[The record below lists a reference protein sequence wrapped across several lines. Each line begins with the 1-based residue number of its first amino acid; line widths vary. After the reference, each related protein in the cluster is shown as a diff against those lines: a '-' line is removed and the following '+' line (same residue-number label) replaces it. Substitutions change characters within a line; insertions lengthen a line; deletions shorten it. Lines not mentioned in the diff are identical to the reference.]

1 MCVCGVGGGWGG
13 EWVCGFVRV
22 CMCVCVSE
30 ATFEQLFQLLPLF
43 TVLYHNIWSDIVVA
57 TQYTIHTLFTVV
69 LSITPQVK
77 QFRKTMHTIPP
88 NVYRAYLVCDYS

>member
-1 MCVCGVGGGWGG
+1 MSFVCVC
-13 EWVCGFVRV
+13 VCGFVRACMCV
-22 CMCVCVSE
+22 CVCVCVCVSE

-77 QFRKTMHTIPP
+77 QLRKTMHTIPP